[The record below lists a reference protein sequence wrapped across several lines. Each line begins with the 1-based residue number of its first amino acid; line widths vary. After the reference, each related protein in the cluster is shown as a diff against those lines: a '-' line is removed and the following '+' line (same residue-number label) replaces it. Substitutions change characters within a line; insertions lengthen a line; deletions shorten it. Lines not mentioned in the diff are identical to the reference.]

1 MIRSLNMNISMD
13 KVIRAMSAAL
23 DLAQMSSRKNNDD
36 TPIIERVSNIN
47 YSDHK
52 FLNHSQRTAYIAI
65 EIANYLNL
73 SENEKKRIYLVA
85 LLHDIGAANSF
96 KESHSS
102 DVFIKKHCI
111 TGADIT
117 KNFPKFHDISK
128 IILYHHENF
137 NGSGVHGLK
146 KDEIPIESQIVRIS
160 DSIELLYRE
169 DRETFKQKEVV
180 RNWVKKKENIIFSK
194 DIVDAFLAIS
204 SKDMFWL
211 DMANIAFMDVVM
223 NRVKPKL
230 DLYLNLEELEII
242 AEIFAN
248 IIDDK
253 SKFTATHSK
262 GIAKLAYM
270 VSTHI
275 GYDEEKCIKMKI
287 SGLLHDIGKV
297 AIPTNILDK
306 KGKLTSEEFDII
318 KSHVYYTR
326 IILDKIEDIPDI
338 SEWAYN
344 HHEKLNGHGYP
355 AGLTAKDLSEES
367 RILAVCDI
375 YQALTE
381 DRPYRKG
388 LKIDKTLSIMNDMV
402 EQGFIC
408 EHAFENL
415 KATIESSN
423 KSDFEQL

>member
-1 MIRSLNMNISMD
+1 LF
-13 KVIRAMSAAL
+13 VI
-23 DLAQMSSRKNNDD
+23 
-36 TPIIERVSNIN
+36 
-47 YSDHK
+47 
-52 FLNHSQRTAYIAI
+52 
-65 EIANYLNL
+65 
-73 SENEKKRIYLVA
+73 
-85 LLHDIGAANSF
+85 
-96 KESHSS
+96 
-102 DVFIKKHCI
+102 
-111 TGADIT
+111 
-117 KNFPKFHDISK
+117 
-128 IILYHHENF
+128 
-137 NGSGVHGLK
+137 GL
-146 KDEIPIESQIVRIS
+146 R
-160 DSIELLYRE
+160 
-169 DRETFKQKEVV
+169 
-180 RNWVKKKENIIFSK
+180 KKENIIFSK